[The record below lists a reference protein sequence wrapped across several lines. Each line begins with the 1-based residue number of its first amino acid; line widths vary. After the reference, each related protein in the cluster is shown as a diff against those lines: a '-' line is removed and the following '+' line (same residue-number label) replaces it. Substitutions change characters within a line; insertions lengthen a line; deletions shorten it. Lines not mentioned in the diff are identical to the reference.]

1 MSKLTKGKKKL
12 IVFAAVAI
20 LAAAGVGS
28 CMLNSMNQTPMLMAS
43 GVSMQEIQSFLST
56 SGTIKQGNLEEHI
69 MAATTEVGNVYFE
82 VGDEVKKGDLIV
94 SFDNAEAMREYKSA
108 AIAYEKTRLGL
119 DETERKYFETMEDI
133 AEIEDNMEF
142 HKKKMEEYE
151 DSTDPDERAL
161 FERYQAKYENAK
173 SRKEGL
179 EDTIPS
185 EEQLKIDQLSFE
197 EAKMKFEEAQEKV
210 NSLPGNIIAGQDGTI
225 EELNAKKLNTI
236 SKGTVAVAIKTSETQ
251 TVEMSVGKYD
261 IVKVALGQSAE
272 ITLGNKTYQGAV
284 TEIGTAAD
292 EKSNVKVKI
301 QVDNPDESFIPGM
314 EVDVDVLTY
323 STPSALALP
332 VEAVKTD
339 RGGDYCYTAELTD
352 PEKQIY
358 QPVKTYITL
367 GNSSDQYIE
376 VTGGLT
382 EGQLVID
389 NPPTNIDSI
398 LACIISQP
406 A

>member
-1 MSKLTKGKKKL
+1 
-12 IVFAAVAI
+12 
-20 LAAAGVGS
+20 
-28 CMLNSMNQTPMLMAS
+28 
-43 GVSMQEIQSFLST
+43 
-56 SGTIKQGNLEEHI
+56 

-272 ITLGNKTYQGAV
+272 ITLGNKTYQGTV

-376 VTGGLT
+376 VTSGLT

>member
-1 MSKLTKGKKKL
+1 MVSSG
-12 IVFAAVAI
+12 
-20 LAAAGVGS
+20 
-28 CMLNSMNQTPMLMAS
+28 NQTPALQAS
-43 GVSMQEIQSFLST
+43 GVSMQEIQSFLSI
-56 SGTIKQGNLEEHI
+56 SGTIKRGSLEEHVVP
-69 MAATTEVGNVYFE
+69 ATTEVGNVYFE
-82 VGDEVKKGDLIV
+82 QGDQVKKGDLIV

-108 AIAYEKTRLGL
+108 AIAYEKIRLGL

-173 SRKEGL
+173 SRKEGF

-210 NSLPGNIIAGQDGTI
+210 NALPGNIIAEKDGTI
-225 EELNAKKLNTI
+225 EELNAKKMGTI
-236 SKGTVAVAIKTSETQ
+236 SKGTVAVAIKTSDTQ
-251 TVEMSVGKYD
+251 VVEIGVGKYD
-261 IVKVALGQSAE
+261 IGRVALGQPAE
-272 ITLGNKTYQGAV
+272 ITLGSKTYQGTV
-284 TEIGTAAD
+284 SEIGTAAD

-314 EVDVDVLTY
+314 EVDVDILTY
-323 STPSALALP
+323 SAPFALALP

-339 RGGDYCYTAELTD
+339 RSGDYCYTVELTD

-382 EGQLVID
+382 EGQLVIS
-389 NPPTNIDSI
+389 NPPTDMDSI
-398 LACIISQP
+398 LACTISQP
-406 A
+406 E

>member
-1 MSKLTKGKKKL
+1 MYRVSKLTKGKKKL

-185 EEQLKIDQLSFE
+185 EEQFY
-197 EAKMKFEEAQEKV
+197 A
-210 NSLPGNIIAGQDGTI
+210 
-225 EELNAKKLNTI
+225 
-236 SKGTVAVAIKTSETQ
+236 
-251 TVEMSVGKYD
+251 
-261 IVKVALGQSAE
+261 
-272 ITLGNKTYQGAV
+272 
-284 TEIGTAAD
+284 
-292 EKSNVKVKI
+292 
-301 QVDNPDESFIPGM
+301 
-314 EVDVDVLTY
+314 DVLAT
-323 STPSALALP
+323 TDDNNA
-332 VEAVKTD
+332 AVQK
-339 RGGDYCYTAELTD
+339 EL
-352 PEKQIY
+352 
-358 QPVKTYITL
+358 
-367 GNSSDQYIE
+367 S
-376 VTGGLT
+376 
-382 EGQLVID
+382 
-389 NPPTNIDSI
+389 SI
-398 LACIISQP
+398 LALGEPETTP
-406 A
+406 AEKPAAPAAKKARTTKKK